1 MTHELTRREALKGA
15 AAVTAAAALAPLA
28 APAAAAPVPPLPVI
42 EERLPITLICR
53 RPAHFDPVG
62 DPEEVQAAW
71 DDWLQQYAKEYER
84 RWGSNRQQEA
94 PEDMP

>member
-1 MTHELTRREALKGA
+1 MTHEHTRREALKGA

-71 DDWLQQYAKEYER
+71 TTGCNSTPRSMNGAGARTDNRSYE
-84 RWGSNRQQEA
+84 A
-94 PEDMP
+94 T